1 MRIVIL
7 GSGEGTNAVAIMK
20 AAVDQ
25 QLGDAEIVGVF
36 SDIKEAM
43 ILEHVKSFNFSSN
56 YLDPGNQKT
65 IISVTEEDRWIHS
78 IQELNPDLIVLAGF
92 MRILKPK
99 FLSEFKNKIINLHP
113 SLLPS
118 FPGLNSIE
126 RAFNKKVKITG
137 CTVHWVNEEIDGGE
151 IIAQAP
157 VRIMNG
163 DVLELV
169 KQKVNAAEHMLLP
182 WVIRDLAIGVIP
194 FIE

>member
-1 MRIVIL
+1 MQKVLI
-7 GSGEGTNAVAIMK
+7 
-20 AAVDQ
+20 
-25 QLGDAEIVGVF
+25 
-36 SDIKEAM
+36 SDVKEAM
-43 ILEHVKSFNFSSN
+43 ILEHAKSFNFSSN

>member
-25 QLGDAEIVGVF
+25 QLGDAEIVAVF

-43 ILEHVKSFNFSSN
+43 ILEHAKSFNFSSN

>member
-1 MRIVIL
+1 MRNVIL

-43 ILEHVKSFNFSSN
+43 ILEHAKSFNFSSN

-65 IISVTEEDRWIHS
+65 IISITEEDRWIHS

>member
-43 ILEHVKSFNFSSN
+43 ILEHAKSFNFSSN

-157 VRIMNG
+157 VRIMDG

-182 WVIRDLAIGVIP
+182 LDIRELASVVIP
-194 FIE
+194 FI

>member
-20 AAVDQ
+20 AAIEQ
-25 QLGDAEIVGVF
+25 QLGEAEIVGIF
-36 SDIKEAM
+36 SDVREAM
-43 ILEHVKSFNFSSN
+43 ILEHAKSFNFSSN

-65 IISVTEEDRWIHS
+65 IISVTEEDKWIHS

>member
-43 ILEHVKSFNFSSN
+43 ILEHAKSFNFSSN

-65 IISVTEEDRWIHS
+65 IISITEEDRWIHS

-194 FIE
+194 FLE

>member
-20 AAVDQ
+20 AAIEQ
-25 QLGDAEIVGVF
+25 QLGEAEIVGVF
-36 SDIKEAM
+36 SDVKEAM
-43 ILEHVKSFNFSSN
+43 ILEHAKSFNFSSN

-65 IISVTEEDRWIHS
+65 IISVTEEDKWIHS

>member
-20 AAVDQ
+20 AAIEQ
-25 QLGDAEIVGVF
+25 QLGEAEIVGVF
-36 SDIKEAM
+36 SDVREAM
-43 ILEHVKSFNFSSN
+43 ILEHAKSFNFSSN

>member
-43 ILEHVKSFNFSSN
+43 ILEHAKSFNFSSN

-65 IISVTEEDRWIHS
+65 IISITEEDRWIHS
-78 IQELNPDLIVLAGF
+78 IEELNPDLIVLAGF

-194 FIE
+194 FTE

>member
-1 MRIVIL
+1 
-7 GSGEGTNAVAIMK
+7 
-20 AAVDQ
+20 
-25 QLGDAEIVGVF
+25 
-36 SDIKEAM
+36 
-43 ILEHVKSFNFSSN
+43 
-56 YLDPGNQKT
+56 LDPGNQKT

-157 VRIMNG
+157 VRIMDG

-169 KQKVNAAEHMLLP
+169 KLKVNAAEHMLLP

>member
-43 ILEHVKSFNFSSN
+43 ILEHAKSFNFSSN

-65 IISVTEEDRWIHS
+65 IISITEEDRWIHS

-169 KQKVNAAEHMLLP
+169 KQKGNAAEHMLLP

>member
-25 QLGDAEIVGVF
+25 QLGDTEIVGVF

-43 ILEHVKSFNFSSN
+43 ILEHAKSFNFSSN

-65 IISVTEEDRWIHS
+65 IISVTQEDRWIHS

-182 WVIRDLAIGVIP
+182 WVIRDLASGVIP

>member
-43 ILEHVKSFNFSSN
+43 ILEHAKSFNFSSN

-65 IISVTEEDRWIHS
+65 IISITEEDRWIHS

-99 FLSEFKNKIINLHP
+99 FLSEFKNKISVYCLV
-113 SLLPS
+113 
-118 FPGLNSIE
+118 LN
-126 RAFNKKVKITG
+126 
-137 CTVHWVNEEIDGGE
+137 
-151 IIAQAP
+151 P
-157 VRIMNG
+157 
-163 DVLELV
+163 
-169 KQKVNAAEHMLLP
+169 
-182 WVIRDLAIGVIP
+182 
-194 FIE
+194 

>member
-43 ILEHVKSFNFSSN
+43 ILEHAKSFNFSSN

-65 IISVTEEDRWIHS
+65 IISITEEDRWIHS

-194 FIE
+194 FTE

>member
-25 QLGDAEIVGVF
+25 QLGDAEIVAVF

-43 ILEHVKSFNFSSN
+43 ILEHAKSFNFSSN

-157 VRIMNG
+157 VRIMDG

>member
-43 ILEHVKSFNFSSN
+43 ILEHAKSFNFSSN

-99 FLSEFKNKIINLHP
+99 LLSEFKNKIINLHP

>member
-20 AAVDQ
+20 AAIEQ
-25 QLGDAEIVGVF
+25 QLGEAEIVGVF
-36 SDIKEAM
+36 SDVREAM
-43 ILEHVKSFNFSSN
+43 ILEHAKSFNFSSN

-65 IISVTEEDRWIHS
+65 IISVTEEDKWIHS

>member
-43 ILEHVKSFNFSSN
+43 ILEHAKSFNFSSN

-65 IISVTEEDRWIHS
+65 IISITEEDRWIHS

-182 WVIRDLAIGVIP
+182 WVIRDLASGVIP
-194 FIE
+194 CIE

>member
-43 ILEHVKSFNFSSN
+43 ILEHAKSFNFSSN

>member
-1 MRIVIL
+1 
-7 GSGEGTNAVAIMK
+7 
-20 AAVDQ
+20 
-25 QLGDAEIVGVF
+25 
-36 SDIKEAM
+36 
-43 ILEHVKSFNFSSN
+43 
-56 YLDPGNQKT
+56 LDPGNQKT
-65 IISVTEEDRWIHS
+65 IISITEEDRWIHS